1 MENNLQ
7 KELMKDYPVP
17 GKVTLLSTES
27 FIPFL
32 EFIKRHRDF
41 YRIALKTRH
50 EFPLKQGFEPL
61 WDQVIRTLCLKSGII
76 KNSLPSIWSVNE
88 IV

>member
-1 MENNLQ
+1 MENVML
-7 KELMKDYPVP
+7 ELMKDYPVP

-32 EFIKRHRDF
+32 EFIKKHRVF

-76 KNSLPSIWSVNE
+76 KNSLPSIWSVND
-88 IV
+88 IL

>member
-32 EFIKRHRDF
+32 EFIKKHRDF

>member
-1 MENNLQ
+1 MENVML
-7 KELMKDYPVP
+7 ELMKDYPVP
-17 GKVTLLSTES
+17 GKVTPLSAES

-32 EFIKRHRDF
+32 DFIKKHRDF
-41 YRIALKTRH
+41 YRIALKNRH

-76 KNSLPSIWSVNE
+76 KNSLPSIWSVND
-88 IV
+88 IL